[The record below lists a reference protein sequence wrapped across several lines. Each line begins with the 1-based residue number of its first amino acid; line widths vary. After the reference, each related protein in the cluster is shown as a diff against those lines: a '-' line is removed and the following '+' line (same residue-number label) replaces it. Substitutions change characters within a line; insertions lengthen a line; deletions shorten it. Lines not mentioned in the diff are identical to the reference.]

1 MSNDQPP
8 YHTPIYIETL
18 RLGQLA
24 EVTSPSSG
32 ALLDTDFMK
41 DTERNAQQWN
51 LDPSNIFNNEYF
63 VKLNYDA
70 TLVLQS
76 PTEESERAF
85 ICLQGDRNENGGIQ
99 VSVLFTFNNGC
110 II

>member
-1 MSNDQPP
+1 MSNNLPP
-8 YHTPIYIETL
+8 YHIPIYIETL

-24 EVTSPSSG
+24 EVTSPASG
-32 ALLDTDFMK
+32 ALLDTDYMK
-41 DTERNAQQWN
+41 DTERNVQQWN
-51 LDPSNIFNNEYF
+51 LDPSNIFQNQYF

-85 ICLQGDRNENGGIQ
+85 ISLQGNRYENGGIQ
-99 VSVLFTFNNGC
+99 VSV
-110 II
+110 